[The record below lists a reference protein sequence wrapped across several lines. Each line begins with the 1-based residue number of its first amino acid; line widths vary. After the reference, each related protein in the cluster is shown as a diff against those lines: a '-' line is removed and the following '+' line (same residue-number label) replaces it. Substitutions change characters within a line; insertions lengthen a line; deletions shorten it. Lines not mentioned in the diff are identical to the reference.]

1 MVHSEYANKVER
13 SKRNFRQNFRSVA
26 IPSRKQ
32 ERRRRAANTRAM
44 ETADVARRVASDTD
58 DVLATIPL
66 VAGNAHLSDHLFEQ
80 LVDLLLEGMLVDL
93 RRQLADGLI
102 SSTEYG
108 DELATLA
115 TQCRAA
121 GLLSR

>member
-1 MVHSEYANKVER
+1 MHNEYANKVER
-13 SKRNFRQNFRSVA
+13 SKRKFREFPRSVRQS
-26 IPSRKQ
+26 SRKQ
-32 ERRRRAANTRAM
+32 EASRRAANPEAM

-58 DVLATIPL
+58 DVLASIPL
-66 VAGNAHLSDHLFEQ
+66 VVGNPHLTDHLFEQ

-93 RRQLADGLI
+93 RRQLADGLL